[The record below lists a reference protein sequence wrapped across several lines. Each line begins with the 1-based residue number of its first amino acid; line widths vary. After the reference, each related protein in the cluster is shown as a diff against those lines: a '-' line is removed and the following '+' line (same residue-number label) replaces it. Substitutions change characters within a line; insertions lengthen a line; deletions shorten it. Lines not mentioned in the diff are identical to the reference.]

1 VVSSHTKLI
10 FNGTK
15 TINKF
20 SSSYLEEKYQDK
32 EQGGKKRGGFRV
44 ETRTKST
51 SSLPGEAA
59 FWTVETNGFKLEP
72 LARAELQGEERLGM
86 RWAM

>member
-44 ETRTKST
+44 ETRTKREHLLT
-51 SSLPGEAA
+51 AWGSSILDSGDQ
-59 FWTVETNGFKLEP
+59 
-72 LARAELQGEERLGM
+72 RLQ
-86 RWAM
+86 A